1 MGNLIDLEKSE
12 ENLRCNHVKLPIV
25 IINLIGPPISLMLL
39 IFGIIRMLLLKN
51 RKSFLTNLII
61 LIFLSEIVQCLS
73 KLIQVLK
80 YDYPDLRDNK
90 ELLDYDTPRGK
101 ICQVQICFA
110 LFSDFLSLLSTLLL
124 SLRCYDVINNK
135 KGFFDRG
142 YNGIISISS
151 IIIISLIL
159 SIIFLIIDRSRFETT
174 NIVSYRY
181 DVRDRCTYW
190 CWLEH
195 VTSLFCYGLYWVI
208 LICNIVFAFITNK
221 QLKKG
226 YQKLLEENNYSP
238 TKENDL
244 NSSLN
249 EGIKEDEDMHKEKEN
264 KKNNNLSPEDKKRI
278 EQLKIM
284 EVKCLI
290 YPCVTICFWLF
301 AATYRIIDDIF
312 MKEIDSIDPYKGQ
325 DKENKLFE
333 DHKIFQFMVQTF
345 LFLYTLLSSI
355 RGILYGFSFIV
366 FEEKIFFNF
375 FKKIWE
381 KCFKHR
387 DSIKING
394 EKDELV
400 RNSETTTSSRI
411 ELNLSSNKDKN
422 DMNNIEM
429 NANDCDNDNNN

>member
-1 MGNLIDLEKSE
+1 MGNLIDLAKRED
-12 ENLRCNHVKLPIV
+12 NLRCNYVKLPIV
-25 IINLIGPPISLMLL
+25 CINLIGPPISLMLL
-39 IFGIIRMLLLKN
+39 IFGIIRMILLKN

-80 YDYPDLRDNK
+80 YDYPDLRDDK
-90 ELLDYDTPRGK
+90 TFSDGDTPRGK
-101 ICQVQICFA
+101 ICQIQICSA

-142 YNGIISISS
+142 KHGIISISVV
-151 IIIISLIL
+151 
-159 SIIFLIIDRSRFETT
+159 IFLSLLLSLLFLLIDRYRTGN
-174 NIVSYRY
+174 NISYRY
-181 DVRDRCTYW
+181 DVRDRCSYW

-195 VTSLFCYGLYWVI
+195 VTSLYCYGLYWVI
-208 LICNIVFAFITNK
+208 LIFNIVFACITNK

-226 YQKLLEENNYSP
+226 YQKLLEESNFSP
-238 TKENDL
+238 TKVNDL
-244 NSSLN
+244 NASLN
-249 EGIKEDEDMHKEKEN
+249 EGVKEDEDMYKEKEN

-290 YPCVTICFWLF
+290 YPCVTIGFWLF
-301 AATYRIIDDIF
+301 AATYRIIDDTF
-312 MKEIDSIDPYKGQ
+312 MKEIDENDPYKGQ
-325 DKENKLFE
+325 EIENDLFE
-333 DHKIFQFMVQTF
+333 KHKIFQFMVQTF

-366 FEEKIFFNF
+366 FEEKIFFNI

-387 DSIKING
+387 DSIKIN
-394 EKDELV
+394 EERQEIV
-400 RNSETTTSSRI
+400 RTSETTTSSRI
-411 ELNLSSNKDKN
+411 ELNVSNNKYKN
-422 DMNNIEM
+422 DMNYIEM
-429 NANDCDNDNNN
+429 NANNCDNGNNN